1 MFDNY
6 NVHKAF
12 QSILRADYISI
23 DDSNQLKMLG
33 EYYVDIFNNLP
44 IILQDQDNYINGRRG
59 TGKTTLLLRAYY
71 ECLKTISPK
80 IKETSNVIGD
90 RKILPIYIDLNQ
102 CKDIFEETDER
113 ILERVFIGK
122 IISELKQQLNTVFE
136 IDKLKIIKRNYS
148 ELEEFGYIEDVLKYG
163 VEIKVKRN
171 DEKEEI
177 KSLTDDH
184 TSAAVSLANPSVE
197 ANFEE
202 KKEKL
207 ITHTVQKI
215 EGVSAQEFLTIL
227 GEIRKKSKLNS
238 IYIFVDEF
246 SELANEE
253 QARLSALLKKLLGS
267 KNNIFFKIGTITG
280 RYDFGENI
288 IIGRDVFPIS
298 LDLNDFAERY
308 GGIVGALKILEEFTY
323 RIINNRLKTFDSKL
337 NFDLVF

>member
-1 MFDNY
+1 M
-6 NVHKAF
+6 
-12 QSILRADYISI
+12 
-23 DDSNQLKMLG
+23 
-33 EYYVDIFNNLP
+33 
-44 IILQDQDNYINGRRG
+44 
-59 TGKTTLLLRAYY
+59 
-71 ECLKTISPK
+71 
-80 IKETSNVIGD
+80 
-90 RKILPIYIDLNQ
+90 
-102 CKDIFEETDER
+102 
-113 ILERVFIGK
+113 
-122 IISELKQQLNTVFE
+122 
-136 IDKLKIIKRNYS
+136 
-148 ELEEFGYIEDVLKYG
+148 EEFDYIEDVLKYG
-163 VEIKVKRN
+163 VEIKVKKS

-184 TSAAVSLANPSVE
+184 TSAALSLANPSVE
-197 ANFEE
+197 ANSEE
-202 KKEKL
+202 KKERL

-246 SELANEE
+246 SELSSVE
-253 QARLSALLKKLLGS
+253 QARLSALLKKFLGS

-288 IIGRDVFPIS
+288 IIGRDIFPIS

-337 NFDLVF
+337 NYDLVFQGEKKK